1 MQVNASVIFASC
13 IHWWWIQRRCSVCNQ
28 KHLKLIQDA
37 RLDGRRRK
45 WPRGDVWCFFS
56 KMDLL
61 IELVINTYF
70 DSNFEPKHL
79 TSNIPTPPPKKRVL
93 GVGMFCWHLMAFG
106 AANLGGQCRWMHK
119 MAAPTRVQMREALLP
134 RQAEMARDDHGREY
148 LSRISPPKKRW
159 EDDLKP
165 PLWWDMF
172 DMLVGTVFVLHV
184 RNDKQTKNDTLG
196 ELSQS
201 CEFFPGSPQKDQ
213 KSSGKMPILSHTRLL
228 YFGKADFQRGGVR
241 FREGSSPIPLS
252 KDFWTGSSD
261 VLTYFSHG

>member
-1 MQVNASVIFASC
+1 MI
-13 IHWWWIQRRCSVCNQ
+13 
-28 KHLKLIQDA
+28 
-37 RLDGRRRK
+37 
-45 WPRGDVWCFFS
+45 
-56 KMDLL
+56 M
-61 IELVINTYF
+61 EENTFPGYH
-70 DSNFEPKHL
+70 P
-79 TSNIPTPPPKKRVL
+79 
-93 GVGMFCWHLMAFG
+93 
-106 AANLGGQCRWMHK
+106 Q
-119 MAAPTRVQMREALLP
+119 
-134 RQAEMARDDHGREY
+134 
-148 LSRISPPKKRW
+148 KKRW

-201 CEFFPGSPQKDQ
+201 CEFFSGSPQKDQ

>member
-1 MQVNASVIFASC
+1 
-13 IHWWWIQRRCSVCNQ
+13 
-28 KHLKLIQDA
+28 
-37 RLDGRRRK
+37 
-45 WPRGDVWCFFS
+45 
-56 KMDLL
+56 
-61 IELVINTYF
+61 
-70 DSNFEPKHL
+70 
-79 TSNIPTPPPKKRVL
+79 
-93 GVGMFCWHLMAFG
+93 
-106 AANLGGQCRWMHK
+106 MHK

-201 CEFFPGSPQKDQ
+201 CEFFSGSPQKDQ